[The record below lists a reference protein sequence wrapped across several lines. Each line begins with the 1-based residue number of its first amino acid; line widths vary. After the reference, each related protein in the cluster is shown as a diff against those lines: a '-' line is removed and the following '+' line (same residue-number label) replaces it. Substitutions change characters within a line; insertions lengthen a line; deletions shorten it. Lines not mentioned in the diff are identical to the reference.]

1 MWGLFEE
8 CFPHQPQGPHMRICW
23 NAWDFKLCR
32 ILVPVSVSV
41 QTWGPVAQ
49 GEIFISFHPR
59 ILRCLQDALIL
70 AEKHQISPCRSALH
84 PRRAGYSSAALYLC
98 LIATPSCL
106 SLSCLLFYPFGSHFP
121 SLCFPHFFLYVSV
134 SPCPHLSLHLSGFV
148 FPCLSLWPV
157 AVFLAFNFS
166 NWKVADFSFA
176 ISQHS
181 NNCWCFYFHLETKF
195 LR

>member
-1 MWGLFEE
+1 MWGLSEE

-84 PRRAGYSSAALYLC
+84 PGWAAYTSAALYLC
-98 LIATPSCL
+98 LISTPSCL
-106 SLSCLLFYPFGSHFP
+106 SLSCLLFYPLAPTFP
-121 SLCFPHFFLYVSV
+121 LSV
-134 SPCPHLSLHLSGFV
+134 SPISSSMSLFLRVRIYPCISLGLSPLVFLCDLSL
-148 FPCLSLWPV
+148 
-157 AVFLAFNFS
+157 FS
-166 NWKVADFSFA
+166 
-176 ISQHS
+176 
-181 NNCWCFYFHLETKF
+181 
-195 LR
+195 